1 MLNLSKGEETFM
13 RRKRTKKLLLI
24 SALLAASV
32 LLGACGST
40 TSDDADDKI
49 LRIALNEDLV
59 SMDVHKTTS
68 DYLVPMNVFDTL
80 FTVVRKNDGT
90 ASIEKSLVDDYD
102 ISVDGLTY
110 KLKLRDDVVF
120 SDGTPLTSDD
130 VKFTFERILT
140 LPDSKQTDYAI
151 PIAGAQDLLD
161 GKTDELKGI
170 TVEDKTHL
178 SITLSKPF
186 AGFLAELATPSTS
199 ILSRS
204 IVTAAGD
211 DFGMVP
217 EKTIGTGPY
226 VITSW
231 ERGKGL
237 TFKYNPR
244 YWGDEPSVKKVEVKI
259 LDAPAIDTAF
269 QNGELDIL
277 DCFMIDSAAVESTYK
292 KSYADRIVS
301 VDRLGM
307 NYFMLNEK
315 IDPLS
320 DVSVRRAIQMAID
333 RQSILDSIYSGDGK
347 LEDGIFPLGCLG
359 YSQDNQGWLEYDPR
373 QAKQLLEEAGY
384 ANGFDME
391 LSLDTGSAD
400 VVKRTVEAIAQNLKD
415 IGINA
420 TIKEYDHENWLKLRS
435 SGDMS
440 SFQALWLLDFNDPD
454 NIIYT
459 FFGSEENT
467 VLRSD
472 NYSDA
477 DTIARIAA
485 ARAIVNQN
493 DRMREYAALEK
504 KLVREDAVW
513 VPLFSLDH
521 LFVKGDRVAD
531 FIPQWAGWGDMYF
544 TGVKLK

>member
-1 MLNLSKGEETFM
+1 M
-13 RRKRTKKLLLI
+13 KKLLMI
-24 SALLAASV
+24 TSLLAASV
-32 LLGACGST
+32 LLGACGSGYFDNSGS
-40 TSDDADDKI
+40 SDGADDKT
-49 LRIALNEDLV
+49 LHIAMNEDIV

-80 FTVVRKNDGT
+80 FTVVRENDGT
-90 ASIEKSLVDDYD
+90 ASIEESLVDDYD

-110 KLKLRDDVVF
+110 ELRLRDDVVF
-120 SDGTPLTSDD
+120 SDGTPLTADD

-140 LPDSKQTDYAI
+140 LPDSNQTDYAI

-170 TVEDKTHL
+170 TVKDKTHL

-211 DFGMVP
+211 DFGTVP

-231 ERGKGL
+231 EKGSKL
-237 TFKYNPR
+237 TFEYNPR
-244 YWGDEPSVKKVEVKI
+244 YWGSEPSVKKVEVKI
-259 LDAPAIDTAF
+259 MDDPSAIDTAF

-277 DCFMIDSAAVESTYK
+277 DCFMLDSAAVESKYK

-301 VDRLGM
+301 IDRLGM

-315 IDPLS
+315 IEPLS
-320 DVSVRRAIQMAID
+320 DVLVRRAIQMAID
-333 RQSILDSIYSGDGK
+333 RQSILDTVYNGDG
-347 LEDGIFPLGCLG
+347 LIEDGIFPLGCLG
-359 YSQDNQGWLEYDPR
+359 YSQDNQGWLKYDPE

-384 ANGFDME
+384 PNGFDME
-391 LSLDTGSAD
+391 LALDDGAAD
-400 VVKRTVEAIAQNLKD
+400 VVAKSVEAIAQDLKD

-420 TIKEYDHENWLKLRS
+420 TIKSYDHASWLDLRS

-467 VLRSD
+467 VVRSD
-472 NYSDA
+472 NYSDT
-477 DTIARIAA
+477 DTIAKVAA

-504 KLVREDAVW
+504 KLVQEDAVW
-513 VPLFSLDH
+513 VPLFSLEH
-521 LFVKGDRVAD
+521 LFVKGDRVAE
-531 FIPQWAGWGDMYF
+531 FTPQWAGWGDMYF